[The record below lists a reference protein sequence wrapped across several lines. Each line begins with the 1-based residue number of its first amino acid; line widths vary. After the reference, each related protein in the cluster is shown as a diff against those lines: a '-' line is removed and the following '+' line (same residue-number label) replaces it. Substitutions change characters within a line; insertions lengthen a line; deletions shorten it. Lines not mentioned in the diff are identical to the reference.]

1 MDAGVTSLLGTVFAG
16 VLSLIGVVITNN
28 RSNTKIQNDMKT
40 QQAVNDERLKE
51 LTREV
56 RVHNGFAER
65 VPVMEN
71 DIKALKRRVD
81 TLESF
86 HRN

>member
-1 MDAGVTSLLGTVFAG
+1 MDAGVASLLGTLFAG

-28 RSNTKIQNDMKT
+28 KSNTKIQNDMRT

-65 VPVMEN
+65 VPVLEN
-71 DIKALKRRVD
+71 DIKSLERRVN